1 VGFQPGKKGGHA
13 TNARGMAQAEWTTC
27 SAAMEEWLSSA
38 SATDAFEEALEAS
51 MSAEGGGSHGR
62 NLSFD
67 QLVAVC
73 QLVVERLP
81 QPLDQ
86 IIPPPD
92 AKFVGRAVAS
102 TLPDVV
108 HSGLRDSETLTM
120 AVQAVFVMLASSVD
134 ILNEAMAAKE
144 ARETL

>member
-1 VGFQPGKKGGHA
+1 
-13 TNARGMAQAEWTTC
+13 
-27 SAAMEEWLSSA
+27 
-38 SATDAFEEALEAS
+38 

-120 AVQAVFVMLASSVD
+120 AVQAVFVMLASSVV